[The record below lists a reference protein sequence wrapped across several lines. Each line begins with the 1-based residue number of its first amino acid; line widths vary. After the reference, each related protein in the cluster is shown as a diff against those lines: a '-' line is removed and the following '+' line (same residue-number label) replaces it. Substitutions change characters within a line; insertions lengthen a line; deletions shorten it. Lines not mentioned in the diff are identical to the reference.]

1 MVHQDQVLTNFS
13 KPEKNGELWWANLV
27 VLSSRLG
34 RPEEWW
40 VVLGMFARGSC
51 LHEISSAN
59 FTKTCL
65 QEGCC
70 CSFQSVQPTVMSLQG
85 QNDTGTITLTVLVF
99 CMIRIL
105 SGGCCIQLITRTSG
119 PQACPSLTSLHT
131 TVSPLCFLS
140 TRKRSTKSGE
150 TYICNILEIHMQT
163 PFPRACCSKP

>member
-13 KPEKNGELWWANLV
+13 EPEENGELWWANLM
-27 VLSSRLG
+27 VLSGNLG
-34 RPEEWW
+34 RQEEWW
-40 VVLGMFARGSC
+40 VVLGMFARGPR

-65 QEGCC
+65 QQECC

-105 SGGCCIQLITRTSG
+105 SGGCRMQLIARTSG
-119 PQACPSLTSLHT
+119 PQACPSLTTLHT
-131 TVSPLCFLS
+131 SLNSLLS
-140 TRKRSTKSGE
+140 FYKEKF
-150 TYICNILEIHMQT
+150 Y
-163 PFPRACCSKP
+163 KK